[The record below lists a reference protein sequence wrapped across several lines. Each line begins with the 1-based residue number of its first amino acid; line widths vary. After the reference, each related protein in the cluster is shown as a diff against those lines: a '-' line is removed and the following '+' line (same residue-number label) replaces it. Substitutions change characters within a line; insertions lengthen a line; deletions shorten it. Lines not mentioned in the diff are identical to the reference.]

1 MSNGK
6 LSHLQVNVKQENLPF
21 YRELFT
27 FLGWQPYFSDP
38 SFEAFNSQGD
48 VSLWF
53 MAGANDA
60 PNDPDGPGV
69 NHIGIA
75 AESQAA
81 VDATVAFLGEHGVET
96 LFETPRHRPDFSQSE
111 DDTYYQVMFAS
122 PDGIL
127 FEHVYVGPKQGERAG
142 E

>member
-1 MSNGK
+1 MDLAGPGRQPLPARRTIRVRTPKPVWLGGMNSSHVIEGAQAMSTGK

-27 FLGWQPYFSDP
+27 LLGWQPHYSDA
-38 SFEAFNSQGD
+38 SFDAFNSQGH
-48 VSLWF
+48 VSVWF

-60 PNDPDGPGV
+60 PNNPDGPGV

-81 VDATVAFLGEHGVET
+81 VDATVAFLGEHGVES
-96 LFETPRHRPDFSQSE
+96 LF
-111 DDTYYQVMFAS
+111 
-122 PDGIL
+122 
-127 FEHVYVGPKQGERAG
+127 
-142 E
+142 